1 MPKVL
6 PEYLELRRQQ
16 ILDAAA
22 SCFSHRGFHPTT
34 MQDICKEAELSPGA
48 VYRYFPSKES
58 IIQAMCER
66 GGNRNVEAIH
76 AALQRENTLDV
87 LNALIDTFFLGLETL
102 HSHSEC
108 ALNVELIAEAPRNEH
123 IREWLTRNLNEARSM
138 FLDLMRA
145 GQAKGEIDPSLDV
158 ASIAQVMVALYHGF
172 ITQKLVDPD
181 MDVAMYAGVLRSLFG
196 GTFYR
201 EPSSL
206 SGDAATTP
214 AASPALRH

>member
-22 SCFSHRGFHPTT
+22 ACFSKRGFHPTT

-66 GGNRNVEAIH
+66 GGNRNADAIQQ
-76 AALQRENTLDV
+76 ALRQGNTLDV
-87 LNALIDTFFLGLETL
+87 MNHLIETFFLDLDTL

-108 ALNVELIAEAPRNEH
+108 ALNVELIAEAPRSEH
-123 IREWLTRNLNEARSM
+123 VREWLIRNLNEARSM
-138 FLDLMRA
+138 FEDLMRA
-145 GQAKGEIDPSLDV
+145 GQAKGEIDPSLDP

-172 ITQKLVDPD
+172 ITQKLVDPE
-181 MDVAMYAGVLRSLFG
+181 MDVPRYAQVMRSLF
-196 GTFYR
+196 
-201 EPSSL
+201 
-206 SGDAATTP
+206 SGSFWCGAPAGEADP
-214 AASPALRH
+214 AAGVQGSPALHH

>member
-22 SCFSHRGFHPTT
+22 ACFSNRGFHPTT
-34 MQDICKEAELSPGA
+34 MQDICREADLSPGA

-66 GGNRNVEAIH
+66 GGNRNAGAIQE
-76 AALQRENTLDV
+76 ALQREGTLEV
-87 LNALIDTFFLGLETL
+87 LNFLIETFFIELETL

-123 IREWLTRNLNEARSM
+123 VRAWLTRNLHDARSM
-138 FLDLMRA
+138 FMDLMQA
-145 GQAKGEIDPSLDV
+145 GQEKGEIDPTLDV
-158 ASIAQVMVALYHGF
+158 ASISQVMVALYHGF
-172 ITQKLVDPD
+172 ITQKLVDPA
-181 MDVAMYAGVLRSLFG
+181 MDVGKYAQVMRSLFG
-196 GTFYR
+196 GTFWLGDPADEGTPGPAPR
-201 EPSSL
+201 PSS
-206 SGDAATTP
+206 
-214 AASPALRH
+214 ALRH